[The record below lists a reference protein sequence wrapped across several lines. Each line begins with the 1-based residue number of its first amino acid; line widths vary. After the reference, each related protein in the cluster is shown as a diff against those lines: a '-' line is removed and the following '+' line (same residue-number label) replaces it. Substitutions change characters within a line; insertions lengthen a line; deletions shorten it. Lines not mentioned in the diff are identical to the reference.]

1 MLTPEQRQEQIA
13 KIRRLPAQLRTLVQE
28 LTTEQLTTHYLPNEW
43 TVAQNIHHLAD
54 AHMNSF
60 VLFKLMLSEE
70 KPPLK
75 GYSPDAWADMAD
87 ANHANLEPSLR
98 LLEGLHERWAQLL
111 ESLTAADFAR
121 IGVSPRGERTVD
133 DYLAI
138 YGSHGEW
145 HIDQIQRT
153 LAAQPQ

>member
-1 MLTPEQRQEQIA
+1 MLTPEERRDLIA
-13 KIRRLPAQLRTLVQE
+13 KIRRLPAQLRELVNG
-28 LTTEQLTTHYLPNEW
+28 LTTEQLTTHYLPAEW

-60 VLFKLMLSEE
+60 ILFKLMLSEE

-75 GYSPDAWADMAD
+75 GYNPDAWAEMAD
-87 ANHANLEPSLR
+87 ANHATLEPSLR

-111 ESLTAADFAR
+111 ESLTEADFAR
-121 IGVSPRGERTVD
+121 LGVSARGERSVD
-133 DYLAI
+133 EYLRI
-138 YGSHGEW
+138 YGNHGEW
-145 HIDQIQRT
+145 HIDQMQRT

>member
-1 MLTPEQRQEQIA
+1 MLTAEQRTELIA
-13 KIRRLPAQLRTLVQE
+13 KIRRLPAQLRELVKD
-28 LTTEQLTTHYLPNEW
+28 LSPEQLTTHYLPTEW

-75 GYSPDAWADMAD
+75 GYSPDAWANMAD
-87 ANHANLEPSLR
+87 ANHADLEPSLR
-98 LLEGLHERWAQLL
+98 VLEGLHPRWAQLL
-111 ESLTAADFAR
+111 ESLTEADFAR
-121 IGVSPRGERTVD
+121 IGVGMRGERTVD
-133 DYLAI
+133 DYLRI
-138 YGSHGEW
+138 YGNHGES

-153 LAAQPQ
+153 LAAQ

>member
-1 MLTPEQRQEQIA
+1 MLTSEERREQIA
-13 KIRRLPAQLRTLVQE
+13 KIRRLPAQLRALVKD
-28 LTTEQLTTHYLPNEW
+28 LTPDQLTTHYLPDEW

-75 GYSPDAWADMAD
+75 GYNPDAWANMAD
-87 ANHANLEPSLR
+87 ANHADLEPSLC
-98 LLEGLHERWAQLL
+98 LLEGLHQRWAQLL
-111 ESLTAADFAR
+111 ESLTEADFAR
-121 IGVSPRGERTVD
+121 VGVSARGERLVD
-133 DYLAI
+133 DYLRI
-138 YGSHGEW
+138 YGNHGEA

-153 LAAQPQ
+153 LAAQG